1 MSARH
6 PIGVFDSGIGGL
18 TVLKEL
24 IRELPAEDFVY
35 FGDTA
40 RVPYGTKS
48 RDTIIKFSL
57 ENIEFLLGFKV
68 KLIVIACNTSSAW
81 ALATLK
87 QYFKVPIVGVIRPGA
102 EAAVEASR
110 TKRIGV
116 IGTHSTILS
125 QAYNHAIAQLN
136 GRAQIVSQSCPLF
149 VSLVEEGWIGDPVC
163 RTVVHRYLDP
173 LLKRK
178 IDTLLLGC
186 THYPLLA
193 PMIRRVTGPQ
203 VAIVDAAR
211 RTALNVRSVLEQDEL
226 LVQQPRLPA
235 RQAGHGQ
242 VRFTVSDEPERF
254 ARVGER
260 FLGQPI
266 RHVKL
271 GGP

>member
-1 MSARH
+1 MSGTQ

-24 IRELPAEDFVY
+24 LRELPAEEFVY

-48 RDTIIKFSL
+48 QETIIKFSL
-57 ENIEFLLGFKV
+57 ENIEFLLRHHV

-87 QYFKVPIVGVIRPGA
+87 QYFKVPIVGVIGPGA
-102 EAAVEASR
+102 ETAVAASR

-125 QAYNHAIAQLN
+125 QAYNKAISQLN
-136 GRAQIVSQSCPLF
+136 GRVQIFSQSCPLF
-149 VSLVEEGWIGDPVC
+149 VSFVEEGWVGDPVC
-163 RTVVHRYLDP
+163 RTVVQRYLAP

-178 IDTLLLGC
+178 VDTLLLGC

-193 PMIRRVTGPQ
+193 PVIRRVAGPR
-203 VAIVDAAR
+203 VAVVDGAR
-211 RTALNVRSVLEQDEL
+211 RTALTVRSVLEQADL
-226 LVQQPRLPA
+226 LARQPRRERL
-235 RQAGHGQ
+235 RCY
-242 VRFTVSDEPERF
+242 VSDEPERF

-266 RHVKL
+266 RNVQL